1 MITNEER
8 ALQTGMLSLL
18 NIELLF
24 VVYRAQCRVFDNF
37 VNDPIVNKTPE
48 IPC

>member
-18 NIELLF
+18 NIELLLA
-24 VVYRAQCRVFDNF
+24 VYRAQCRGFDNF
-37 VNDPIVNKTPE
+37 VQPSVCE
-48 IPC
+48 